1 MSEESEQLTSE
12 NAVMDNSL
20 TDPALHSIKEKELP
34 TTEAT
39 QGLQFWQERHK
50 STRLIP
56 FSSDSDITVIEARE
70 KASTDEE
77 QKLQVVEKQD
87 MSPEVEMPLAPPS
100 MIQPKKTRGK
110 KPQPTAFDKRDV
122 ANVHMLQE
130 RCRHL
135 CLSLFYR
142 EHAPIRSLGVTS
154 SIAREGK
161 SLIAAVTAQV
171 LARDSSEPVTL
182 VECNWEHPSL
192 HEYFGIPATP
202 GLAEWLRGTCKEDD
216 IRYRV
221 DENLTVIPAGNGSQ
235 DAVKLLKQVQKHSL
249 LGSFKHSNELYIV
262 DLPPIITSGYGS
274 LAASL
279 LESLVI
285 VVRAQVIPE
294 SMVAETCSQ
303 LKDLPVY
310 GIILNQSESRI
321 PRWIGQLL

>member
-1 MSEESEQLTSE
+1 MSEKSEQFTSE
-12 NAVMDNSL
+12 NEVMNNSL
-20 TDPALHSIKEKELP
+20 TDPASHSIKEKELP

-39 QGLQFWQERHK
+39 QRLQIWQERHK
-50 STRLIP
+50 SKRLMA
-56 FSSDSDITVIEARE
+56 FSSDSDITVIEASE

-77 QKLQVVEKQD
+77 QKLLVVEKQD

-110 KPQPTAFDKRDV
+110 KPKPTAFNKRDV

-142 EHAPIRSLGVTS
+142 EHAPIRSLGITS

-171 LARDSSEPVTL
+171 LAHDSSEPVTL

-216 IRYRV
+216 IRYQV
-221 DENLTVIPAGNGSQ
+221 DDNLTVIPAGNGSQ
-235 DAVKLLKQVQKHSL
+235 DAVKLLKQIQQHGWLNTFARARDVYL
-249 LGSFKHSNELYIV
+249 V

-303 LKDLPVY
+303 LKDLPVF

-321 PRWIGQLL
+321 PRWLRQLM